1 MDKNSSNILFWK
13 TVRKTI
19 VTVTIPINELNI
31 HLKTIREKQR
41 IRREESTNTEAKI
54 SELETKRI
62 LDLLNKK

>member
-31 HLKTIREKQR
+31 QLKAIREKQR